1 MKKKIIYLLLPVLVL
16 FASCDDNGTNNI
28 DNQNSEKV
36 FYSNSFE
43 SETDI
48 SGWQGLTKEMIA
60 DEAFS
65 ANGQHSLHISGACL
79 QPAASIE
86 FDNTNEG
93 MYKLKFWAKMG
104 QPSQSATLVL
114 KAENGVDNKIELTA
128 NSLEWR
134 YYESENYI
142 QVPADKKMIL
152 EIWVGGFVAADV
164 YIDNLKIEKYEPL
177 LAAKDVYKSVI
188 NVFK

>member
-1 MKKKIIYLLLPVLVL
+1 MKKKIIYLLLPVLAL
-16 FASCDDNGTNNI
+16 FVSCGDNGTNNI
-28 DNQNSEKV
+28 DNQNSERV

-60 DEAFS
+60 DEAFP

-86 FDNTNEG
+86 LDNTSEG

-104 QPSQSATLVL
+104 QPSQSAALVL
-114 KAENGVDNKIELTA
+114 KTEGGDDNKIEITA
-128 NSLEWR
+128 NSLDWR

-142 QVPADKKMIL
+142 QVPVDKKMIL
-152 EIWVGGFVAADV
+152 EIWVGGIVSADV

-177 LAAKDVYKSVI
+177 LAAKSVYKSVI

>member
-16 FASCDDNGTNNI
+16 FVSCDDNSTNNI
-28 DNQNSEKV
+28 DNQNSEKI

-60 DEAFS
+60 DEVFS
-65 ANGQHSLHISGACL
+65 TNGEHSLHISGACL

-86 FDNTNEG
+86 LDNTSEG

-104 QPSQSATLVL
+104 QPSQSAILVL
-114 KAENGVDNKIELTA
+114 KTEGGNANKIEITA
-128 NSLEWR
+128 NSLDWR
-134 YYESENYI
+134 YHESENYI

-152 EIWVGGFVAADV
+152 EIWVGGIVSADV